1 MKFYP
6 TQDAFCQLAEQ
17 GNLIPVYAEVTADFE
32 TPVSAFARLRE
43 LKPAFLF
50 ESIVGGEHISRYSI
64 LGAAPR
70 KVITSWADKTLVTH
84 ADGTREELPTPADP
98 LKLVEAE
105 MAGLKPV
112 RFQDEPPFTG
122 GAVGFLGHEYIHRIE
137 PSVPQAAEDTL
148 KMPLMCYAIVDTV
161 VIFDRV
167 RQTLRICSNARL
179 GDGEIDPKTAYKT
192 ATAAIE
198 ETFKQLHAARDQ
210 LDPIPLGEVEE
221 ITVPPGNFTKE
232 KFMAAVERAKE
243 YVRAGDTVQI
253 VGSQRF
259 EIPYEEDGLA
269 LYRALRIV
277 NPSPYMFIFE
287 TEDFSVIGASPEV
300 HVRNTEGRV
309 EIRPIAGTRPR
320 GATAAEDA
328 ALEKDLLADPKER
341 AEHLMLV
348 DLARNDIGRVCQI
361 GSVRVKDYAIIER
374 YSHVMHIV
382 SQVEGELADGRTAY
396 DLMRA
401 TFPAGTLSG
410 APKIR
415 AMQIIAELEQQC
427 RGIYGGALGYFGFNG
442 NLDSCIAIRTALLKE
457 KTLFIQSGAGLV
469 ADSVPEHEYQETV
482 NKAKGMLKAVAL
494 SKQIAKITHA

>member
-32 TPVSAFARLRE
+32 TPVSAFARLRSR
-43 LKPAFLF
+43 KPAFLF

-64 LGAAPR
+64 IGSAPR
-70 KVITSWADKTLVTH
+70 KVITSWADKTVVTH
-84 ADGTREELPTPADP
+84 ADGSREEVPTPADP

-105 MAGLKPV
+105 MEGLKPV
-112 RFQDEPPFTG
+112 RMQDEPLFTG
-122 GAVGFLGHEYIHRIE
+122 GAVGFIGHEYIHRIE
-137 PSVPQAAEDTL
+137 PSVPRAEEDTL
-148 KMPLMCYAIVDTV
+148 GMPLMCYAIVDTV

-167 RQTLRICSNARL
+167 RQTLRIISNARL
-179 GDGEIDPKTAYKT
+179 DDDKSDPQAAYAA
-192 ATAAIE
+192 ATTAIE
-198 ETFKQLHAARDQ
+198 ETFSELRASQAP
-210 LDPIPLGEVEE
+210 LDPIPLGEVDE
-221 ITVPPGNFTKE
+221 ITVPPGNFTQE
-232 KFMAAVERAKE
+232 QFETAVEKAKE
-243 YVRAGDTVQI
+243 YVRAGDVVQI

-259 EIPYEEDGLA
+259 EIPYAEDGLS

-277 NPSPYMFIFE
+277 NPSPYMFMFE

-300 HVRNTEGRV
+300 HVRSTEGRV

-320 GATAAEDA
+320 GATPAEDA
-328 ALEKDLLADPKER
+328 ELEKDLLADPKER

-348 DLARNDIGRVCQI
+348 DLARNDIGRVCEVGTVQ
-361 GSVRVKDYAIIER
+361 VQDYAIIER

-382 SQVEGELADGRTAY
+382 SQVEGQLAGDKTAF

-415 AMQIIAELEQQC
+415 AMQIIAELEKQC
-427 RGIYGGALGYFGFNG
+427 RGVYGGALGYFSYNG

-469 ADSVPEHEYQETV
+469 ADSIPEHEYQETV

-494 SKQIAKITHA
+494 SQQIARITDA